1 MRNYIATFVLLLS
14 SIACF
19 AQNDDLYFTWIY
31 DSISQKPIE
40 GAEVSICYLLNFANP
55 ISSKKTSQT
64 GLAHFKGV
72 FEPGEEYE
80 VVIKA
85 EGYLQ
90 TFVPLHKT
98 STSTAGHSYNEF
110 YLHREGGN

>member
-1 MRNYIATFVLLLS
+1 MRNYIATFALLLS
-14 SIACF
+14 SVVCS

-31 DSISQKPIE
+31 DSVSQEPIE
-40 GAEVSICYLLNFANP
+40 GAEVSICYLYANP
-55 ISSKKTSQT
+55 ISSKKTTQS
-64 GLAHFKGV
+64 GLAYFKGV
-72 FEPGEEYE
+72 FEPGEKYE

-85 EGYLQ
+85 EGYLL
-90 TFVPLHKT
+90 TFEPLDKT